1 MCLINQFYD
10 PHRKRFT
17 SHLQFLSKNLDFH
30 FSKFEYTE
38 NILHILYNSHNS
50 YKRFS
55 LGQAF
60 ETIQRSPK
68 KQSTQGFFSDKVG
81 DLSKE
86 KPHDKDSPE
95 RSCIQ
100 PKYLSIDKYT
110 S

>member
-30 FSKFEYTE
+30 FSKFEYIE
-38 NILHILYNSHNS
+38 NILHILYNSYNS

-68 KQSTQGFFSDKVG
+68 KQSTQGFFSDKVE

-86 KPHDKDSPE
+86 KPHDRDSPE